1 MVSEEPKRPY
11 NKIDINKKPFE
22 LERKEMIKAER
33 KLTTN
38 MMTSINWSYDT
49 NYEYPTNSIRK
60 VPFSKRAPI
69 DDRKG

>member
-1 MVSEEPKRPY
+1 
-11 NKIDINKKPFE
+11 
-22 LERKEMIKAER
+22 
-33 KLTTN
+33 
-38 MMTSINWSYDT
+38 MTSINWSYDT